1 LVRAPGVAPHPTTAR
16 HSSRIDTNF
25 VLRISPQ
32 ERSKLGSCFDLR
44 PGRTQSFA
52 LGFLAKPG
60 LSGNRIRVPPPA
72 SVIPDARSTGTCL
85 RGVFQPNDFEFGV
98 IVDSQQYLITFC
110 IDLTDQHG
118 IGEGAGK
125 AWSPQ
130 TAERSTRKMNYDEL
144 EKLRERLVQASQHRP
159 RSKVQEILDRL
170 LGRVDA
176 KLKLK
181 PQPKSIS
188 EKDDRGKAA

>member
-1 LVRAPGVAPHPTTAR
+1 
-16 HSSRIDTNF
+16 
-25 VLRISPQ
+25 
-32 ERSKLGSCFDLR
+32 
-44 PGRTQSFA
+44 
-52 LGFLAKPG
+52 
-60 LSGNRIRVPPPA
+60 
-72 SVIPDARSTGTCL
+72 L

-188 EKDDRGKAA
+188 EKEDRGKVAWVLTRPSSNHSVAARRLSRSFRGKVGNLTSLRYPLLGIFLDGSD

>member
-1 LVRAPGVAPHPTTAR
+1 MPEVLEPACVAYFSLMISSSGLWLPVGWTT
-16 HSSRIDTNF
+16 DN
-25 VLRISPQ
+25 
-32 ERSKLGSCFDLR
+32 C
-44 PGRTQSFA
+44 
-52 LGFLAKPG
+52 LA
-60 LSGNRIRVPPPA
+60 
-72 SVIPDARSTGTCL
+72 
-85 RGVFQPNDFEFGV
+85 V
-98 IVDSQQYLITFC
+98 IVDSQQHLITFC